1 MTQFQLA
8 LTLLFGLAAVGGL
21 LAFATFRS
29 GGEASFPIDLT
40 MWGTPPISAVG
51 SQLTSLSLSGVRPL
65 AIRYVE
71 KNADNFERELIEAI
85 ADGSGPDLVF
95 IPDSLII
102 SLARRIQPLPINQ
115 VTERYFLDTYAQAAE
130 AFWGPAGAFGVPI
143 VIDPFFFFWNRD
155 HLQSA
160 GIAKP
165 PTQWSALPGLSERLT
180 VRNRSFEISRSTIAM
195 GENANIRNAREI
207 LATFLLQSGNPITEY
222 SGTSL
227 LSVLGDK
234 NLQTSIDALTFFIQ
248 FSNPT
253 LPLYSWNRSLP
264 EARDAFIA
272 DRLTF
277 YLGFASEA
285 RTIRDKNPNLN
296 FDIAPMPQ
304 PLSSKIK
311 TTLARSYGIV
321 ALRTSPK
328 VGDAVNVIL
337 SSFMSSDISATL
349 ASALNVAPARRDLL
363 SVPPGDVYGASLYES
378 AIMGRS
384 WLDPD
389 PEASAGVFERMINS
403 AISGEKE
410 PLGAVTRAQQELES
424 ITPRSVY

>member
-8 LTLLFGLAAVGGL
+8 LMLMFGLAAVGGL
-21 LAFATFRS
+21 LAFATFRGS
-29 GGEASFPIDLT
+29 GEVAFPIELT
-40 MWGTPPISAVG
+40 MWGTPPSTLVG
-51 SQLTSLSLSGVRPL
+51 GYFSSLDRSGVRPL
-65 AIRYVE
+65 VIRYTE
-71 KNADNFERELIEAI
+71 KKAETFERDLVEAI
-85 ADGSGPDLVF
+85 ADGRGPDLVF

-102 SLARRIQPLPINQ
+102 SLARRIQSLPLER
-115 VTERYFLDTYAQAAE
+115 VTQRYFFDTYGQAAE
-130 AFWGPAGAFGVPI
+130 TFWGPRGAFGAPI
-143 VIDPFFFFWNRD
+143 AIDPFFFYWNRD

-180 VRNRSFEISRSTIAM
+180 VRDRSFEISRSTIAM
-195 GENANIRNAREI
+195 GESANINNAREI
-207 LATFLLQSGNPITEY
+207 LATFLLQSGNPITAY
-222 SGTSL
+222 RDQALVAT
-227 LSVLGDK
+227 LGGD
-234 NLQTSIDALTFFIQ
+234 NIESSIDALDFFTQ

-253 LPLYSWNRSLP
+253 YPVYSWNRSLP

-272 DRLTF
+272 DKLTF

-285 RTIRDKNPNLN
+285 RIIREKNPNLN

-304 PLSSKIK
+304 PLSAKIK

-328 VGDAVNVIL
+328 AADARDIIL
-337 SSFMSSDISATL
+337 SIFMSSD
-349 ASALNVAPARRDLL
+349 ASAYLALALGIAPARRDLL

-389 PEASAGVFERMINS
+389 PEASFGVFGRMINS
-403 AISGEKE
+403 TISGEKNSLE
-410 PLGAVTRAQQELES
+410 AVTRGQKELES
-424 ITPRSVY
+424 VTPVSVY